1 MKANLWALSCILQ
14 HESSWVKGN
23 LKGLGSGK
31 DGEKMEDRDT
41 GSILVD
47 YQTKETR
54 DKSTTTY
61 TTSGER
67 DISGKIR
74 DQESYVWRGMKYV
87 TRVRGKAVK
96 G

>member
-1 MKANLWALSCILQ
+1 MLSCILQ

-47 YQTKETR
+47 YQTEELDTSIRLLILRAEREMYR
-54 DKSTTTY
+54 D
-61 TTSGER
+61 R
-67 DISGKIR
+67 L
-74 DQESYVWRGMKYV
+74 
-87 TRVRGKAVK
+87 
-96 G
+96 